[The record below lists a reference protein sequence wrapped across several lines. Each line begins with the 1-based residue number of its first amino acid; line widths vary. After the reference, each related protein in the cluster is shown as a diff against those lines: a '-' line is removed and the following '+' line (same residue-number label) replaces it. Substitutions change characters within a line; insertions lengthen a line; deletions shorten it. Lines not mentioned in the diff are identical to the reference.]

1 MISLGT
7 LFLLVGFFLLLM
19 DRIGLDSL
27 PGNFL
32 FQKGRVTF
40 FFPLTASIIISLLL
54 TFVFN
59 ILLRK

>member
-7 LFLLVGFFLLLM
+7 VFLLVGFFLLFI
-19 DRIGLDSL
+19 DRMGLDSL

-40 FFPLTASIIISLLL
+40 FFPLTASIIISVLL
-54 TFVFN
+54 TFIFN
-59 ILLRK
+59 IVLRK